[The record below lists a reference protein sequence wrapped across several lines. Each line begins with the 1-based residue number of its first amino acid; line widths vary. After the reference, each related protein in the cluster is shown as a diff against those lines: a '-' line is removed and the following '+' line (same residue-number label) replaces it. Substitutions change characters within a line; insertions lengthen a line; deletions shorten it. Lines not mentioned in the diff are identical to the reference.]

1 MKNLVN
7 YLDDYFDENEEVQF
21 NCKKIIK
28 ENRNNRKQKK
38 YNKYNN
44 E

>member
-7 YLDDYFDENEEVQF
+7 YLDDYFDENEEVKF
-21 NCKKIIK
+21 NYKKIIK

-38 YNKYNN
+38 HNKYNN
-44 E
+44 D